1 MVLRALNILFLLFA
15 FQGRG
20 VFQVNKFISSLTSL
34 LQTHLLSIE
43 VHTKIMNTEVN
54 KNSK

>member
-20 VFQVNKFISSLTSL
+20 GGGGISSSLTSL

>member
-20 VFQVNKFISSLTSL
+20 GGISSSLTSL